1 MAKRKKRGKARK
13 GKSTAAGKLRKT
25 SKPTRQKTP
34 KRTVAKAMPK
44 KRLAKQK
51 PKRAGAKKV
60 ARKKVRSTKSP
71 IAPVVETMITDL
83 VEEPVPGVITITEFE
98 ETVVR
103 EEGEGRE
110 TPEETPPE
118 SEER

>member
-1 MAKRKKRGKARK
+1 
-13 GKSTAAGKLRKT
+13 
-25 SKPTRQKTP
+25 
-34 KRTVAKAMPK
+34 
-44 KRLAKQK
+44 
-51 PKRAGAKKV
+51 
-60 ARKKVRSTKSP
+60 
-71 IAPVVETMITDL
+71 MITDL

>member
-1 MAKRKKRGKARK
+1 
-13 GKSTAAGKLRKT
+13 
-25 SKPTRQKTP
+25 
-34 KRTVAKAMPK
+34 MPK